1 MTTSELPV
9 PAAVR
14 IQRPR
19 WRDPRLVVGLVLVC
33 ASVALG
39 SVVVSHAD
47 DRAPVFAAR
56 TALVPGQRIAAGD
69 LTRVRVQL
77 GAEEE
82 RYLRADRSL
91 APDRFVLREV
101 RPGELVPVAS
111 VGDRASVAVQP
122 VTVSVEPG
130 SAATLMVGS
139 QVDVYVNPPA
149 GRTPGASSDG
159 GGPASSRGG
168 AFSGPELTLHAVSV
182 AGLPAQG
189 GALGSGS
196 GLRPVQVMA
205 PTEAIRGLIAKV
217 DEGSKVTLVPVPG
230 TTLESAQ

>member
-1 MTTSELPV
+1 MTTTELPV
-9 PAAVR
+9 PAAMR

-19 WRDPRLVVGLVLVC
+19 WRDPRLVVGLVLVS

-39 SVVVSHAD
+39 SLVVSHAD
-47 DRAPVFAAR
+47 DRIPVYAAR
-56 TALVPGQRIAAGD
+56 TALVPGQRLGDQD

-77 GAEEE
+77 GAEGQ

-91 APDRFVLREV
+91 AADRFVLREV
-101 RPGELVPVAS
+101 RPGELVPAAS
-111 VGDRASVAVQP
+111 VGDRARVAVQP
-122 VTVSVEPG
+122 LTVNVEPG
-130 SAATLMVGS
+130 SAATLIVGS

-149 GRTPGASSDG
+149 GGTAHVRPDG
-159 GGPASSRGG
+159 GGVTGSSDG
-168 AFSGPELTLHAVSV
+168 AFSGPELILHAVSV

-189 GALGSGS
+189 GALGSGT
-196 GLRPVQVMA
+196 GLQPVQVMA

-230 TTLESAQ
+230 TALEKAQ